1 MATSEELYLKMKF
14 ISAIAARDSSD
25 EVRSA
30 EAKAKEL
37 YKSFCSAIAS
47 NDSEKADSDAL
58 RLLSL
63 AESLKELDKERTP
76 IAGQSWPRI
85 GMGALGFVFLAV
97 IAFLTY
103 YVRIAGFQGL
113 SSIEGTRPLLVV
125 TAIVSTIAFGGA
137 LLVGSLF
144 SAEGT
149 VEDRFRRAREVFLVF
164 SGIFGTVVGFYFG
177 SSDPKAGGITLDAFF
192 EEATLVGY
200 VAGGSPPYS
209 VTTIYG
215 PENTARTIE
224 TKTGLV
230 RIPFDKKTDFIIPFR
245 ISATDSRGV
254 HSVLI
259 RDFAKTDL
267 KKDGWTIPAESELP
281 ATEPNPPADKK
292 GIQPAK
298 SVAPAD
304 EKTHKSVRR

>member
-85 GMGALGFVFLAV
+85 GMWALGFVFLAV

-144 SAEGT
+144 SAE
-149 VEDRFRRAREVFLVF
+149 
-164 SGIFGTVVGFYFG
+164 
-177 SSDPKAGGITLDAFF
+177 
-192 EEATLVGY
+192 
-200 VAGGSPPYS
+200 
-209 VTTIYG
+209 
-215 PENTARTIE
+215 
-224 TKTGLV
+224 
-230 RIPFDKKTDFIIPFR
+230 
-245 ISATDSRGV
+245 
-254 HSVLI
+254 
-259 RDFAKTDL
+259 
-267 KKDGWTIPAESELP
+267 
-281 ATEPNPPADKK
+281 
-292 GIQPAK
+292 
-298 SVAPAD
+298 
-304 EKTHKSVRR
+304 